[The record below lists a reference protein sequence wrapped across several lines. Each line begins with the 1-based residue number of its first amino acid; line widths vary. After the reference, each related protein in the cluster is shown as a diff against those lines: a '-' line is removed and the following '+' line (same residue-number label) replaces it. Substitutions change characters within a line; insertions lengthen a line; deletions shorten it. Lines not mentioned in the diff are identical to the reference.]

1 MSALTDIV
9 CTVADLVQSAVKYE
23 AKYVLAT
30 IEEQKKSLESCLK
43 QMRIWCSLL
52 TLIMLVLLAGIGLII
67 AGAFILLASVAGAG
81 VSALII
87 GVIVALLAAILIVV
101 INNSVR

>member
-23 AKYVLAT
+23 AKSLLLT
-30 IEEQKKSLESCLK
+30 IEEQKKSLECCLK
-43 QMRIWCSLL
+43 KMRIWCGLL

-67 AGAFILLASVAGAG
+67 AGAYILLASVTGAG

-87 GVIVALLAAILIVV
+87 GVIVTLLAAILIMTVH
-101 INNSVR
+101 NSLR

>member
-9 CTVADLVQSAVKYE
+9 CTVADLIQSVVKYE
-23 AKYVLAT
+23 TKTLLVKM
-30 IEEQKKSLESCLK
+30 EEQKKSLESCLK
-43 QMRIWCSLL
+43 KIRIWCGLL

-87 GVIVALLAAILIVV
+87 GVIVTLLAAILIVV

>member
-9 CTVADLVQSAVKYE
+9 CTVADLVQSAIKYE
-23 AKYVLAT
+23 AKSLLVKMD
-30 IEEQKKSLESCLK
+30 EQKKSLENCLK
-43 QMRIWCSLL
+43 KMRIWCSLL

-87 GVIVALLAAILIVV
+87 GVIVALLAAILIMTVH
-101 INNSVR
+101 NSLR